1 MIVAARSMLALT
13 STDAATLADPVPP
26 VNAAVPRCPRVPDA
40 VQRVAA
46 QISLRNLRKL
56 DCAAERCTADPGP
69 PRNGI
74 TISEGPGVCSA
85 PLRCAT
91 CCAAPGTRG
100 RKTERK
106 ALGAGYIK
114 NVLLSAF

>member
-1 MIVAARSMLALT
+1 MIVATRSILALV
-13 STDAATLADPVPP
+13 STAAATLADPGAP

-74 TISEGPGVCSA
+74 TISEGPGSA
-85 PLRCAT
+85 AHRFAALRAALRPGHEGGRPGVKHSALAT
-91 CCAAPGTRG
+91 
-100 RKTERK
+100 
-106 ALGAGYIK
+106 
-114 NVLLSAF
+114 S